1 METRESM
8 TDTPVNNQ
16 NLVPGSSHLSAVPFG
31 VSIKTTIER
40 GDAYSA
46 PEIYDLE
53 ITLLEVIRG
62 VDARERIKVQS
73 IANELPKAGFEYLLV
88 RIELAYS
95 RRGRG
100 LEDEAYKLTEGQFAA
115 VSADG
120 QTEYMIPAVL
130 PQPQPQLVDTI
141 FHSGES
147 REGWILLQVP
157 EDEKKP
163 LLVYKREHVEGVYGI
178 WRHVWFQL
186 YQQV

>member
-1 METRESM
+1 M
-8 TDTPVNNQ
+8 TNTPVNNQ
-16 NLVPGSSHLSAVPFG
+16 NPVPGSFHLSAVPVG

-46 PEIYDLE
+46 PAIYDVE
-53 ITLLEVIRG
+53 ITLLEIVRG
-62 VDARERIKVQS
+62 EDAWERIKVQGVS
-73 IANELPKAGFEYLLV
+73 TEPPKVGFEYILA
-88 RIELAYS
+88 RIRFGYS

-100 LEDEAYKLTEGQFAA
+100 LDDEAYKLTEGQFAA

-120 QTEYMIPAVL
+120 QTEYMIPTVL
-130 PQPQPQLVDTI
+130 QQPQLVDTI

-147 REGWILLQVP
+147 REGWIILQVP

-186 YQQV
+186 YQQA

>member
-1 METRESM
+1 M
-8 TDTPVNNQ
+8 THAPIDNQ
-16 NLVPGSSHLSAVPFG
+16 SPAPGSSHLSAVPVG

-46 PEIYDLE
+46 PEIYDVE
-53 ITLLEVIRG
+53 ITLMEVARG
-62 VDARERIKVQS
+62 EDAWERIRLQGVS
-73 IANELPKAGFEYLLV
+73 SEPPKAGFEYILA
-88 RIELAYS
+88 RIRFGYS

-100 LEDEAYKLTEGQFAA
+100 LEAEAYKLTEGQFTA
-115 VSADG
+115 VSADS
-120 QTEYMIPAVL
+120 QTEYMFPVVL
-130 PQPQPQLVDTI
+130 QQPQPQLVDTL

-178 WRHVWFQL
+178 WRYVWFQL
-186 YQQV
+186 YQQA

>member
-1 METRESM
+1 MP
-8 TDTPVNNQ
+8 DTPVNNQ

-46 PEIYDLE
+46 PEIYDVEIAILE
-53 ITLLEVIRG
+53 IVRG
-62 VDARERIKVQS
+62 TDAWERIKVQS
-73 IANELPKAGFEYLLV
+73 ISNELPKAGFEYLLV
-88 RIELAYS
+88 RIKLAYS

-100 LEDEAYKLTEGQFAA
+100 LEDEAYKLIEGQFAA
-115 VSADG
+115 VAADG

-130 PQPQPQLVDTI
+130 QQPQPQLVNTL
-141 FHSGES
+141 FQSGES
-147 REGWILLQVP
+147 REGWIFLQVP

-178 WRHVWFQL
+178 WRYVWFQL
-186 YQQV
+186 YQRV

>member
-1 METRESM
+1 M
-8 TDTPVNNQ
+8 THAPIDNQ
-16 NLVPGSSHLSAVPFG
+16 SPAPGSSHLSAVPVG

-46 PEIYDLE
+46 PEIYDVA
-53 ITLLEVIRG
+53 ITLLEVVRG
-62 VDARERIKVQS
+62 EDAWEHIKAQGVPG
-73 IANELPKAGFEYLLV
+73 ETPKAGFEYILA
-88 RIELAYS
+88 RIRFGYS

-100 LEDEAYKLTEGQFAA
+100 LEDEIYKLTEGQFVA

-120 QTEYMIPAVL
+120 QMEYIMPSVL
-130 PQPQPQLVDTI
+130 QQLQPQLVDTL

-157 EDEKKP
+157 EDEDKP

-186 YQQV
+186 YRQA